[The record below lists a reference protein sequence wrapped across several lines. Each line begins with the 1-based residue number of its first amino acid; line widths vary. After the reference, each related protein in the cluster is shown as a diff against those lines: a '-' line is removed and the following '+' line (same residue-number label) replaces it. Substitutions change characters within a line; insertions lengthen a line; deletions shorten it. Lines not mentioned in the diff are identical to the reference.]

1 MQDIGAKCSIFLSKK
16 CLILH
21 RSNTSIYFTLIL
33 HRFMQR
39 LNKKMLA
46 IGLIVICLGVVLM
59 GAIHENR
66 NPNKVSASSIIK
78 TESEESNLIFDEK
91 TIFLS
96 NQKADGT
103 DKKFADVLTELKGK
117 VVYIDFWASWCGPCR
132 GEMPY
137 SKKLHETY
145 KGKDVVFL
153 FISFDYTEAAWK
165 KGISKMELAG
175 YHFYPNE
182 AQQQEINRLF
192 AVEGIPRYMIA
203 DRSGKVV
210 SPDAPR
216 PSSGNAI
223 TEQINKLLK

>member
-1 MQDIGAKCSIFLSKK
+1 
-16 CLILH
+16 
-21 RSNTSIYFTLIL
+21 
-33 HRFMQR
+33 
-39 LNKKMLA
+39 MLA
-46 IGLIVICLGVVLM
+46 ISIIVVCLGVVLM

-66 NPNKVSASSIIK
+66 NPKSLSASKNIPEENNLVFDDK
-78 TESEESNLIFDEK
+78 TVFINNK
-91 TIFLS
+91 
-96 NQKADGT
+96 KADGT

-145 KGKDVVFL
+145 KDKNVAFL

-182 AQQQEINRLF
+182 TQQGEINRLF

-203 DRSGKVV
+203 DKTGKVINA
-210 SPDAPR
+210 DAPR
-216 PSSGNAI
+216 PSSGSTI

>member
-1 MQDIGAKCSIFLSKK
+1 MQDIGAKCSIFLSKNF
-16 CLILH
+16 LILP
-21 RSNTSIYFTLIL
+21 RANTSIYFTLIL
-33 HRFMQR
+33 QSFMQG

-66 NPNKVSASSIIK
+66 NPNKVSASSPVK
-78 TESEESNLIFDEK
+78 STSEESNLVFDEK

-103 DKKFADVLTELKGK
+103 DKKFADILTELKGK

-145 KGKDVVFL
+145 KGKNVAFL

-182 AQQQEINRLF
+182 AQQQEIGHLYN
-192 AVEGIPRYMIA
+192 VEGIPRYMLA
-203 DRSGKVV
+203 DRNGKIVNAV
-210 SPDAPR
+210 APR